1 VPLYR
6 VRTLDTVVRSTI
18 AAPELRAW
26 LFGLFAALALALAVI
41 GIYGVVGY
49 LVGQRTQEIGIRL
62 ALGADRGNVLR
73 AMIAEGLRPVAL
85 GIAIGLVVAFGA
97 SQLMA
102 RLLFG
107 VGTTDATTYA
117 AVVIV
122 LAASAV
128 IATWIP
134 ARRVTRVDPMSA
146 LRAE

>member
-1 VPLYR
+1 M
-6 VRTLDTVVRSTI
+6 
-18 AAPELRAW
+18 
-26 LFGLFAALALALAVI
+26 
-41 GIYGVVGY
+41 
-49 LVGQRTQEIGIRL
+49 
-62 ALGADRGNVLR
+62 LR

-107 VGTTDATTYA
+107 VGTADATAYA

-128 IATWIP
+128 VATWIGS
-134 ARRVTRVDPMSA
+134 ARDARLWIR
-146 LRAE
+146 